1 MSEESKKS
9 KKYIPYWPDVFTLE
23 EEARKAWL
31 EQLLGD
37 WILRP
42 SWTKLEAA
50 LVLTGFLPLVDGL
63 GEDILEVEK
72 PDDDGRIT
80 VNAGVDIYH
89 TAKLYGE
96 LKKASMFDVYDPK
109 EYIKWAFSD
118 EYYRRFCMP
127 GDRHIIDEAMAELIE
142 YSIAFI
148 EHLDDPRARLSNP
161 SAFAGKGEPRESI
174 GKLLKE
180 NRYISL
186 IDYIMHKL
194 EWWTGK
200 RIVGRDINKVDTGK
214 RRFWSD
220 RQTRKVKE
228 LRTGWRGHSWK
239 DNFSEVKYD
248 LAQVEIHS
256 VKDFRKCWEAKQ
268 KQELRSKE

>member
-1 MSEESKKS
+1 MSEKNRKAKKF
-9 KKYIPYWPDVFTLE
+9 IQYWPDVFTLE
-23 EEARKAWL
+23 EGIDKSNLDRH
-31 EQLLGD
+31 LGE

-63 GEDILEVEK
+63 GEDILEVKK
-72 PDDDGRIT
+72 PADGDRIT

-96 LKKASMFDVYDPK
+96 LIKASKFDVCDPK

-127 GDRHIIDEAMAELIE
+127 GDRHKIDEGMSELKE

-148 EHLDDPRARLSNP
+148 EHMDDPRARLSNIA
-161 SAFAGKGEPRESI
+161 AFAGKSGPVESI

-180 NRYISL
+180 NRYISF
-186 IDYIMHKL
+186 IDYLMHKL

-200 RIVGRDINKVDTGK
+200 RMVGRDINKVETGK

-220 RQTRKVKE
+220 RQIRKVKE
-228 LRTGWRGHSWK
+228 LRDGWEGHSWK
-239 DNFSEVKYD
+239 DNYNEVIGH
-248 LAQVEIHS
+248 LAEVGIHS
-256 VKDFRKCWEAKQ
+256 VRDFRKCWEAQ
-268 KQELRSKE
+268 RKQESRTGK